1 MPERGDDKLQM
12 PAVQKIL
19 NLLAL
24 YVGDD
29 LIEQHDGLIVNLL
42 LILAVYGL

>member
-1 MPERGDDKLQM
+1 MRCLSQGGPRGMAECGDDELQM

-29 LIEQHDGLIVNLL
+29 LIE
-42 LILAVYGL
+42 

>member
-1 MPERGDDKLQM
+1 MSEGRDDELQM

-19 NLLAL
+19 NFLAL

-29 LIEQHDGLIVNLL
+29 LIE
-42 LILAVYGL
+42 